1 MYSQLVPLILFGI
14 ATSYAPGPNNIIAS
28 HSGFNFGFRKTLP
41 LILGVGLGF
50 PFLLIIFASGL
61 IVVFQKF
68 AFLQNIIKGLGTL
81 YLIYLAYSISFVKT
95 EESEETKA
103 PVTFINMFLFQFVN
117 PNAVLLA
124 MLIVSTFINPN
135 ENYLRDS
142 FFVIFVMLFMAFTS
156 ISFWCLLGKYLRK
169 FVSNEKFIKTFNYS
183 MSFLLI
189 LCMILFYV

>member
-14 ATSYAPGPNNIIAS
+14 ATSYSPGPNNIIAS

-68 AFLQNIIKGLGTL
+68 PFLQNIIKGLGTL

-95 EESEETKA
+95 EESKETKA

-169 FVSNEKFIKTFNYS
+169 FV
-183 MSFLLI
+183 
-189 LCMILFYV
+189 

>member
-14 ATSYAPGPNNIIAS
+14 ATSYSPGPNNIIAS

-68 AFLQNIIKGLGTL
+68 PFLQNIIKGLGTL

-95 EESEETKA
+95 EESKETKA

-156 ISFWCLLGKYLRK
+156 ISFWCLLVKYLRK

-189 LCMILFYV
+189 LCVILFYV